1 MEQMKGGKK
10 PYSGTYRHF
19 KIVEVD
25 VKQVKFGTAD
35 IKETQTPLNAA
46 KKMLKSIAHE
56 HNLKGNNKLK
66 LKVVFSIQE
75 TTQGSSKKV
84 FGPYSGKYHKYS
96 DAEMKKATAS
106 GIKFRMKPVVKLYK
120 GKSPMRSPMKSPKGQ
135 KGG

>member
-1 MEQMKGGKK
+1 MDGGKK

-19 KIVEVD
+19 KIIDVD
-25 VKQVKFGTAD
+25 GKQVKFGTAD
-35 IKETQTPLNAA
+35 IKETQSPLNAA

-66 LKVVFSIQE
+66 IKVVFSIQE

-84 FGPYSGKYHKYS
+84 FGPYSGKYHKYTE
-96 DAEMKKATAS
+96 AEMKRATAS

-120 GKSPMRSPMKSPKGQ
+120 GKSPMRSPKKSPKGQ

>member
-1 MEQMKGGKK
+1 
-10 PYSGTYRHF
+10 
-19 KIVEVD
+19 
-25 VKQVKFGTAD
+25 
-35 IKETQTPLNAA
+35 
-46 KKMLKSIAHE
+46 MLKSIAHE

-66 LKVVFSIQE
+66 IKVVFSIQE

-84 FGPYSGKYHKYS
+84 FGPYSGKYHKYT

-120 GKSPMRSPMKSPKGQ
+120 GKSPMRSPKKSPKGQ